1 MLAQRGFASDA
12 QATCR
17 NILEAKFKLAYLL
30 VEPEAALLLIAKGEK
45 ERAKRL
51 RSMRSGKLPVPPVLT
66 NQDWDSV
73 IKKAEEHLKDSKG
86 EKRKLLSMSEIAE
99 KCGLQVDYL
108 GHYSLFSEATHAS
121 HIELQTYLKFN
132 ASNTAV
138 EEFVYGPEDGE
149 WIGWVTLQAGGY
161 LIDCIEI
168 SARIFQIRSTRDF
181 ELLFKPIL
189 RRNNDMIQRYRSL
202 FLEEVKSKKPVS
214 KKYAKS

>member
-1 MLAQRGFASDA
+1 
-12 QATCR
+12 
-17 NILEAKFKLAYLL
+17 
-30 VEPEAALLLIAKGEK
+30 
-45 ERAKRL
+45 
-51 RSMRSGKLPVPPVLT
+51 MRSAG
-66 NQDWDSV
+66 
-73 IKKAEEHLKDSKG
+73 G
-86 EKRKLLSMSEIAE
+86 LSRT
-99 KCGLQVDYL
+99 
-108 GHYSLFSEATHAS
+108 LFAFFEATHAS